1 MIASTGI
8 FTGTASLTGCG
19 EGRGCATMIG
29 SGTVWPTG
37 FMDMISFVSSGTL
50 TGCGRVKGCGYLTG
64 TGTFTV
70 CEPFTTTVMPEPT
83 VNVYVSYCPPD
94 SMAQN
99 PLMRMAGNVSDPDA
113 YLRYATSPVLA
124 GGNYTQLNFTGNS
137 TMLDNPLCHVCPED
151 SGICCPL
158 GSDCGSDGHCP
169 WTALEGSGY
178 ARFGVN
184 LVAMKNSSD
193 SIGMTPLPAGAGYAR
208 LRAPGLPGSK
218 TPSGGSQ
225 SGSDDG
231 LNTGTSPDYDM
242 VDTGSG
248 LSEAQK
254 ARRGL
259 MGGKHGMHDH
269 IQGHP
274 RRGLVHGHRH

>member
-1 MIASTGI
+1 MIATTGI

-37 FMDMISFVSSGTL
+37 FMDMISFVSSGTV
-50 TGCGRVKGCGYLTG
+50 TGCGRVKGCGFLTG

-70 CEPFTTTVMPEPT
+70 SEPFTTTVTPTPT
-83 VNVYVSYCPPD
+83 VNVYVSYCPDP
-94 SMAQN
+94 MAQN
-99 PLMRMAGNVSDPDA
+99 PLMRMAGNVSDPNA
-113 YLRYATSPVLA
+113 YLRYAQSPTLA
-124 GGNYTQLNFTGNS
+124 GGNYTQLNATGNS

-151 SGICCPL
+151 SGMCCPL

-169 WTALEGSGY
+169 WTALEGCGY

-184 LVAMKNSSD
+184 LVDMRNSSE
-193 SIGMTPLPAGAGYAR
+193 SLGMSPLPAGAAYSR

-218 TPSGGSQ
+218 KSNNAGQTGTNVDSPSG
-225 SGSDDG
+225 
-231 LNTGTSPDYDM
+231 NTPNYET
-242 VDTGSG
+242 VDLGSG

-254 ARRGL
+254 VRKRL
-259 MGGKHGMHDH
+259 VDGKHGMHDH
-269 IQGHP
+269 VQAHA
-274 RRGLVHGHRH
+274 RRGLAHIHNH